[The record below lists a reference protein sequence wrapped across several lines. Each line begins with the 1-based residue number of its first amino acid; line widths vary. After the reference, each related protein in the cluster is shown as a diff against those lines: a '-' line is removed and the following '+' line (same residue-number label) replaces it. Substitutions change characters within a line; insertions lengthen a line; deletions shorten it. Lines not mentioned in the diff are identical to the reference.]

1 MTFPEPLVIETHST
15 CDIAVIWLH
24 GLGADGFDFQDIIP
38 ALNLPDTLQIRFI
51 FPHAKEIP
59 VTANA
64 GYVMRAWYDILEFS
78 EERKI
83 NSMQL
88 AESVNYVDALIAQQ
102 LKRGI
107 SSKRIV
113 IAGFSQGGAVAYQV
127 ALNYSQSL
135 AGLLT
140 MSTYI
145 AEPEALTFAA
155 ANKALPILIQHGQFD
170 PVVLEQ
176 QADKAL
182 TLLQSKHY
190 LVTTQR
196 YPTEHNLCTQQVL
209 DIGQWLTSLF
219 H

>member
-1 MTFPEPLVIETHST
+1 MTFPEPLVIETNST

-83 NSMQL
+83 NSTQL
-88 AESVNYVDALIAQQ
+88 AESVSYVEALIAQQ
-102 LKRGI
+102 LTCGI
-107 SSKRIV
+107 PSKRII
-113 IAGFSQGGAVAYQV
+113 IAGFSQGGAVAYQT
-127 ALNYSQSL
+127 ALNYSRQL

-155 ANKALPILIQHGQFD
+155 ENKTLPILIQHGQFD

-190 LVTTQR
+190 QATTQR
-196 YPTEHNLCTQQVL
+196 YPTEHNLCAQQAL
-209 DIGQWLTSLF
+209 DIGNWLTSLF